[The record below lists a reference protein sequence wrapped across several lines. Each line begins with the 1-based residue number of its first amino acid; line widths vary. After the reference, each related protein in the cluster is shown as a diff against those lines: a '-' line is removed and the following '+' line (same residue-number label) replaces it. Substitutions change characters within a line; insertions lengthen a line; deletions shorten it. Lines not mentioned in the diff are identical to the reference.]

1 MAYGMLDDVAIGT
14 MFPNRRA
21 LFDASVHRDI
31 RRGITGRRSE
41 RGAESIVLSQGYE
54 DDLDLGDLI
63 FYTGN
68 GGRDSESGR
77 QIANQSMTDRN
88 LTLATNVENGQPVRV
103 VRSVENSYRY
113 DGLYVVEEAW
123 LSPGRSGFLVCR
135 FRLKRLG
142 DGAPTES
149 EQSVQRAPVRREV
162 TLYRLVRD
170 SAAATRVKSLHDFR
184 CQVCGTRIETAA
196 GYYAEAA
203 HIVPLGRGYD
213 GPDDADNL
221 LCLCPN
227 DHVRFDYGGLFI
239 LDDMI
244 VVDREGS
251 PVGRL
256 KTVEGHTLD
265 VQHVR
270 AHRRIFG
277 RS

>member
-1 MAYGMLDDVAIGT
+1 M
-14 MFPNRRA
+14 
-21 LFDASVHRDI
+21 
-31 RRGITGRRSE
+31 
-41 RGAESIVLSQGYE
+41 
-54 DDLDLGDLI
+54 
-63 FYTGN
+63 
-68 GGRDSESGR
+68 
-77 QIANQSMTDRN
+77 
-88 LTLATNVENGQPVRV
+88 
-103 VRSVENSYRY
+103 
-113 DGLYVVEEAW
+113 
-123 LSPGRSGFLVCR
+123 
-135 FRLKRLG
+135 
-142 DGAPTES
+142 
-149 EQSVQRAPVRREV
+149 RREV

-265 VQHVR
+265 VQAR
-270 AHRRIFG
+270 A
-277 RS
+277 RSPANFRSFVKLAKSFWSSSSISSCAKTRLF